1 MYPNFFCL
9 QLGILLSS
17 WLSLQ
22 GDWGAILTMNSTQLG
37 WSEALRAAGV
47 VSIASSVLLHVVVIR
62 NLLADIGENSRKF
75 KCGTTSSDQ
84 DFQSS
89 NIFELNLNTDT
100 LLKFM
105 ENESQTKPSRKIRD
119 PWLLVFVW
127 RAESALT
134 SFFLA

>member
-1 MYPNFFCL
+1 M
-9 QLGILLSS
+9 LLAS
-17 WLSLQ
+17 
-22 GDWGAILTMNSTQLG
+22 
-37 WSEALRAAGV
+37 GV
-47 VSIASSVLLHVVVIR
+47 VSITSSSLLLVVVIR
-62 NLLADIGENSRKF
+62 NLLADIGENSRMF

-89 NIFELNLNTDT
+89 NIFELNLNTDM

-134 SFFLA
+134 RFLLA